1 MKVLDLRLVPAAVAG
16 WLVAIVLVGQS
27 ATTARWCA
35 LVVAGLCA
43 VGLGYLGWM
52 AVGRVRERDQSPVTG
67 RRGAST
73 LGRSRAVG
81 TLCDVPRPRSA
92 GQTALMLAVLTCIV
106 VAVSGQLTARERGLV
121 PELLA
126 RGAHVVLTG
135 SVVSEPR
142 ALTAGMG
149 GEMRYLLTVR
159 AETVSGTVDG
169 QRREG
174 PAHGDALLLGGA
186 ELLDVPYGATVR
198 VAGRLRPVDPGTRTA
213 VMLLVDATP
222 SSRAPGAGSAA
233 TTATPTAIHVTTP
246 PPPTLRQVNAIREA
260 FVEVCARLPD
270 QARGLVPGI
279 AIGDTSMLSTELDE
293 ALRTTGLT
301 HMTAVSGSHFAIIAA
316 ATFWLCA
323 LVRLPRWGRAVT
335 ASIVLTGFV
344 LLVHPEPS
352 VLRAGVMGAVALLA
366 VLLGRQAQAV
376 PALCATVI
384 VLLVVDPFLARS
396 YGFVLSVLATAA
408 LVLGVAPLTR
418 RLERWM
424 PFWLALALAVPFAA
438 QLACAPVLVLLDPSV
453 SLYAVPAN
461 LLAAPALVS
470 ATVLG
475 VLGALCAPWWPEAA
489 GLLAEVA
496 GWSTW
501 WIAEVALTFA
511 AAPGARVPWPGG
523 GGGAALLAALTVA
536 GLVAVTAWPAMLWW
550 VRTRLFVAGL
560 ARSPSVPR
568 RTRSLRDAVTGS
580 ADLRASW
587 APVRVA
593 VLVLTVL
600 VAATVVVWTAR
611 PPWLAELAGGAP
623 AGPAGWPPDW
633 EVALCDVGQGDAM
646 LVRTGPGRALMIDV
660 GPADGEVGRCLADL
674 AITELDLLVLT
685 HFHADH
691 VGALGEVLA
700 AAHVE
705 QVLVSPVRDP
715 ADQAAAVTRALDDAE
730 VPWSVAVAGDG
741 PSVLSSEAGVSWQVL
756 APASADGASG
766 SFAPESVT
774 GGANDGSVVLALA
787 TEHLSVIALGDLETA
802 GQAALLST
810 LQAAGIG
817 DVDVVKMAHHGS
829 RTQDAALA
837 RWLSPDVT
845 LVSSGADN
853 TYGHPAPSALD
864 LYRGV
869 GSAIV
874 RTDTCSTFA
883 LVVRDEQ
890 TLVAGTCS

>member
-1 MKVLDLRLVPAAVAG
+1 MPAAVTG
-16 WLVAIVLVGQS
+16 WLAAIVLVGQS
-27 ATTARWCA
+27 AATARWCA
-35 LVVAGLCA
+35 LVVAGLCVA
-43 VGLGYLGWM
+43 GLGALCWM
-52 AVGRVRERDQSPVTG
+52 AVGG
-67 RRGAST
+67 RRRT
-73 LGRSRAVG
+73 QGRG
-81 TLCDVPRPRSA
+81 PRPAGRDGPAAGGLRGA
-92 GQTALMLAVLTCIV
+92 GQTALTLAVLACVV
-106 VAVSGQLTARERGLV
+106 VAVAAQLTARERGLV

-126 RGAHVVLTG
+126 RGAHISLTG
-135 SVVSEPR
+135 EVVSEPR
-142 ALTAGMG
+142 AMTAGIG
-149 GEMRYLLTVR
+149 GEARFLRTVR
-159 AETVSGTVDG
+159 AETVTATVDG
-169 QRREG
+169 RRSQG
-174 PAHGDALLLGGA
+174 PAHGDVLLLGGA

-198 VAGRLRPVDPGTRTA
+198 VPGRLRPVDPGTRTA
-213 VMLLVDATP
+213 AMLMVDASAGDQTSTVVVTSP
-222 SSRAPGAGSAA
+222 PGAA
-233 TTATPTAIHVTTP
+233 
-246 PPPTLRQVNAIREA
+246 LRQVNAIREA

-279 AIGDTSMLSTELDE
+279 AIGDTSMLSTELDD
-293 ALRTTGLT
+293 ALRTTSLT

-335 ASIVLTGFV
+335 ASMVLTGFV

-352 VLRAGVMGAVALLA
+352 VLRAGVMGAVAMLA

-376 PALCATVI
+376 PALCATVV

-424 PFWLALALAVPFAA
+424 PSWLALALAVPFAA

-475 VLGALCAPWWPEAA
+475 VLGALCAPWWPAAA

-511 AAPGARVPWPGG
+511 AAPAARLPWPGG
-523 GGGAALLAALTVA
+523 GGGAVLLAVLTVA
-536 GLVAVTAWPAMLWW
+536 GIAGMSGWPAMVWW
-550 VRTRLFVAGL
+550 LRTRLFVAGL
-560 ARSPSVPR
+560 ARSPSIPR
-568 RTRSLRDAVTGS
+568 RTSALRDAVAGS
-580 ADLRASW
+580 ADLRAAW
-587 APVRVA
+587 APLRVA
-593 VLVLTVL
+593 VLTLTIVI
-600 VAATVVVWTAR
+600 AATVVVWAAR

-646 LVRTGPGRALMIDV
+646 LVRTGPGRALMVDV
-660 GPADGEVGRCLADL
+660 GPADGEVERCLDDL
-674 AITELDLLVLT
+674 GITELDLLVLT

-691 VGALGEVLA
+691 VGALEEVLA
-700 AAHVE
+700 TTHVD

-715 ADQAAAVTRALDDAE
+715 ADQAAAVTDALDAAE
-730 VPWSVAVAGDG
+730 VPWSVAHTGGGATRAAPGD
-741 PSVLSSEAGVSWQVL
+741 AVSWQVL
-756 APASADGASG
+756 APAPGVAVPVA
-766 SFAPESVT
+766 
-774 GGANDGSVVLALA
+774 GGANDGSVAVAIT
-787 TEHLSVIALGDLETA
+787 TEHLSLVALGDLEAA
-802 GQAALLST
+802 GQAALLTT

-817 DVDVVKMAHHGS
+817 AVDVVKMAHHGS

-837 RWLSPDVT
+837 RWLSPEVT
-845 LVSSGADN
+845 LVSSGAGN
-853 TYGHPAPSALD
+853 TYGHPAQSAMD
-864 LYRGV
+864 LYRSV

-883 LVVRDEQ
+883 LVVRDGQ

>member
-1 MKVLDLRLVPAAVAG
+1 MLDLRLAPAAVIG
-16 WLVAIVLVGQS
+16 WLATIVLVGQPVTS
-27 ATTARWCA
+27 VGWCA
-35 LVVAGLCA
+35 LAMTGLCVAGLA
-43 VGLGYLGWM
+43 VLCWLG
-52 AVGRVRERDQSPVTG
+52 ADR
-67 RRGAST
+67 
-73 LGRSRAVG
+73 
-81 TLCDVPRPRSA
+81 RPRWS
-92 GQTALMLAVLTCIV
+92 GQVLLTLAVLTCLV
-106 VAVSGQLTARERGLV
+106 LAVGGQLMARERGQV

-126 RGAHVVLTG
+126 RGGHVVVTG
-135 SVVSEPR
+135 TAVSEPR
-142 ALTAGMG
+142 AMTAGFG
-149 GEMRYLLTVR
+149 GEPRYLLSIRAQTV
-159 AETVSGTVDG
+159 TGTLDG
-169 QRREG
+169 QRRVG
-174 PAHGDALLLGGA
+174 PAHGDVLLLGGT
-186 ELLDVPYGATVR
+186 ELRDVPYGSSVS
-198 VAGRLRPVDPGTRTA
+198 VPGRLRPVDPGTRTA
-213 VMLLVDATP
+213 AMLLVDR
-222 SSRAPGAGSAA
+222 SDVSAPGAEPAQNA
-233 TTATPTAIHVTTP
+233 LVTAP
-246 PPPTLRQVNAIREA
+246 PGPVLRQVNAIREA
-260 FVEVCARLPD
+260 FVDVCARLPD

-293 ALRTTGLT
+293 ALRTTSLT

-376 PALCATVI
+376 PALCATVV
-384 VLLVVDPFLARS
+384 VLLAVDPFLARS

-408 LVLGVAPLTR
+408 LVVGVAPLTR
-418 RLERWM
+418 WLERWM
-424 PFWLALALAVPFAA
+424 PSWLALALAVPFAA

-475 VLGALCAPWWPEAA
+475 VLGALCAPWWPAAA

-501 WIAEVALTFA
+501 WIAEVALAFA
-511 AAPGARVPWPGG
+511 AAPAARLPWPGG
-523 GGGAALLAALTVA
+523 GGGAVLLAALTVA
-536 GLVAVTAWPAMLWW
+536 GLVGMMGWPAVSWW
-550 VRTRLFVAGL
+550 LRTRLFVAGL

-568 RTRSLRDAVTGS
+568 RSRSLRDAVAARGS
-580 ADLRASW
+580 ADLRAAW

-593 VLVLTVL
+593 VFVLTLV
-600 VAATVVVWTAR
+600 VAATAVVWAAR

-633 EVALCDVGQGDAM
+633 EVAMCDVGQGDAM
-646 LVRTGPGRALMIDV
+646 VVRTGPGRALMVDV
-660 GPADGEVGRCLADL
+660 GPAGAEVGRCLADL

-691 VGALGEVLA
+691 VGALTEVLA
-700 AAHVE
+700 ATDVA
-705 QVLVSPVRDP
+705 QVLVSPVADP
-715 ADQAAAVTRALDDAE
+715 PDQASAVTAALDDAA
-730 VPWSVAVAGDG
+730 VPWSVAQAGEH
-741 PSVLSSEAGVSWQVL
+741 PSTARDAGAVTWQVL
-756 APASADGASG
+756 APAPGRMEGIA
-766 SFAPESVT
+766 
-774 GGANDGSVVLALA
+774 GGANDGSVALA
-787 TEHLSVIALGDLETA
+787 ITTEHLTVMALGDLEAA
-802 GQAALLST
+802 GQAALLTT
-810 LQAAGIG
+810 LRDAGIG
-817 DVDVVKMAHHGS
+817 EVDVVKMAHHGS

-837 RWLSPDVT
+837 RWLSPEVT

-853 TYGHPAPSALD
+853 TYGHPAASALD

-883 LVVRDEQ
+883 LVVRDGQ